1 MVWCAACCLPSQTFS
16 MPPRASEPSG
26 AFGIYAGASV
36 MCILFVAMVVPETK
50 GKSLEE
56 IKDRLMRKA

>member
-1 MVWCAACCLPSQTFS
+1 